1 MNRTNLCIRMLQLL
15 KARGKMNTT
24 QLASELEVNPRNI
37 REFKKELVLAGYNVE
52 EVKGRYGGYI
62 LNDQYDLPVT
72 IFSDEQKDAL
82 VQSYKFMRTQK
93 DFKPL
98 SLYCDA
104 MDKII
109 ATSKISSNDSLHYMS
124 NSIKLDQKTS
134 TMIDKTQQA
143 INLGLCVL
151 LSYQSLQDETPK
163 EFEVEPYEIIHY
175 HKSYYLIGF
184 SLLRKDY
191 RMYRFS
197 LERMYS
203 CEISSR
209 HFIRDNHFHLSNYI
223 GEHSLIP
230 LDLKQIQVRVYHNE
244 NGLRL
249 FKEKYW
255 GNKLQIINKQEG
267 FTDFEFYFEFYTDDM
282 SNLYQSL
289 FAMTNQVEILQPE
302 DVKSNYV
309 MRVKNILNVYKG

>member
-82 VQSYKFMRTQK
+82 VQSNKFMRTQK
-93 DFKPL
+93 DFKQL

-267 FTDFEFYFEFYTDDM
+267 FTDFEFYTDDM

-309 MRVKNILNVYKG
+309 MRVKKILNAYKG

>member
-15 KARGKMNTT
+15 KARGKMNTA
-24 QLASELEVNPRNI
+24 QLATELEVNPRNI

-98 SLYCDA
+98 TLYCDA

-124 NSIKLDQKTS
+124 NSMELDKKTS
-134 TMIDKTQQA
+134 AMIDKTQQA
-143 INLGLCVL
+143 INLGLCVI

-197 LERMYS
+197 PERMYS
-203 CEISSR
+203 CEISFR

-230 LDLKQIQVRVYHNE
+230 LDLKQVQVRVYHKE

-255 GNKLQIINKQEG
+255 GNKLQILNKQEA
-267 FTDFEFYFEFYTDDM
+267 FTDFEFYTDDM

-302 DVKSNYV
+302 DVKSEYV
-309 MRVKNILNVYKG
+309 SRVKKILNNYKG

>member
-15 KARGKMNTT
+15 KARGKMNTA

-98 SLYCDA
+98 SLYCVA

-134 TMIDKTQQA
+134 TMIGKTQQA

-267 FTDFEFYFEFYTDDM
+267 FTDFEFYTDDM

-309 MRVKNILNVYKG
+309 MRVKKILNAYKG

>member
-1 MNRTNLCIRMLQLL
+1 MNRTNLCIRILQLL
-15 KARGKMNTT
+15 KARGKMNTV
-24 QLASELEVNPRNI
+24 QLAIELEVNPRNI

-143 INLGLCVL
+143 INLGLCVI

-209 HFIRDNHFHLSNYI
+209 SFIRDNHFHLSNYI

-230 LDLKQIQVRVYHNE
+230 LDLKQIQVRVYHKE

-267 FTDFEFYFEFYTDDM
+267 FTDFEFYTDDM

-289 FAMTNQVEILQPE
+289 FMMTNQVEILQPE
-302 DVKSNYV
+302 EVKLEYV
-309 MRVKNILNVYKG
+309 SRIKKILNVYKG

>member
-52 EVKGRYGGYI
+52 EVKGRYGVYI

-267 FTDFEFYFEFYTDDM
+267 FTDFEFYTDDM

-289 FAMTNQVEILQPE
+289 FAMTNLVEILQPE

-309 MRVKNILNVYKG
+309 MRVKKILNAYKG

>member
-82 VQSYKFMRTQK
+82 VQSYKF
-93 DFKPL
+93 
-98 SLYCDA
+98 
-104 MDKII
+104 I

-267 FTDFEFYFEFYTDDM
+267 FTDFEFYTDDM

-289 FAMTNQVEILQPE
+289 FAMTNLVEILQPE

-309 MRVKNILNVYKG
+309 MRVKKILNAYKG

>member
-109 ATSKISSNDSLHYMS
+109 ATSKNFIKRFITLHVKFNQVGSKDFNY
-124 NSIKLDQKTS
+124 DRQDATS
-134 TMIDKTQQA
+134 
-143 INLGLCVL
+143 
-151 LSYQSLQDETPK
+151 
-163 EFEVEPYEIIHY
+163 
-175 HKSYYLIGF
+175 HKSRPMRPFVVPI
-184 SLLRKDY
+184 
-191 RMYRFS
+191 
-197 LERMYS
+197 
-203 CEISSR
+203 
-209 HFIRDNHFHLSNYI
+209 
-223 GEHSLIP
+223 
-230 LDLKQIQVRVYHNE
+230 
-244 NGLRL
+244 
-249 FKEKYW
+249 
-255 GNKLQIINKQEG
+255 
-267 FTDFEFYFEFYTDDM
+267 FT
-282 SNLYQSL
+282 
-289 FAMTNQVEILQPE
+289 
-302 DVKSNYV
+302 
-309 MRVKNILNVYKG
+309 R

>member
-98 SLYCDA
+98 PLYCDA

-209 HFIRDNHFHLSNYI
+209 HFIRDNHFRLSNYI

-230 LDLKQIQVRVYHNE
+230 LDLKEIQVRVYHNE
-244 NGLRL
+244 NGLSL

-255 GNKLQIINKQEG
+255 VNKLQIINKQEG
-267 FTDFEFYFEFYTDDM
+267 FTDFEFYTDDM

-309 MRVKNILNVYKG
+309 MRVKKILNAYKG

>member
-24 QLASELEVNPRNI
+24 QLADALEVNPRNI

-72 IFSDEQKDAL
+72 IFSDEEKDAL

-98 SLYCDA
+98 TLYCDA

-109 ATSKISSNDSLHYMS
+109 ATSKISSNASLHYMS
-124 NSIKLDQKTS
+124 NSIELDKKIS
-134 TMIDKTQQA
+134 SMIDKTQQA
-143 INLGLCVL
+143 MNHGLCVL
-151 LSYQSLQDETPK
+151 LSYQSLKDETPI

-197 LERMYS
+197 SERMFK
-203 CEISSR
+203 CDISTR
-209 HFIRDNHFHLSNYI
+209 HFIHDNHFHLSNYI

-230 LDLKQIQVRVYHNE
+230 LDLKHVIVRVYHKE
-244 NGLRL
+244 NSLRL

-255 GNKLQIINKQEG
+255 GNKLLPIHKEDDY
-267 FTDFEFYFEFYTDDM
+267 TDFEFYTDDM

-289 FAMTNQVEILQPE
+289 FSMMDQVKILSPD
-302 DVKSNYV
+302 DVRETYLN
-309 MRVKNILNVYKG
+309 RVEKIINAYKG

>member
-15 KARGKMNTT
+15 KARGKMNTA
-24 QLASELEVNPRNI
+24 QLASELEVNTRNI

-267 FTDFEFYFEFYTDDM
+267 FTDFEFYTDDM

-309 MRVKNILNVYKG
+309 MRVKKILNAYKG

>member
-15 KARGKMNTT
+15 KARGKMNTA

-209 HFIRDNHFHLSNYI
+209 HFIRDNHFHLSNYT

-230 LDLKQIQVRVYHNE
+230 LDLKQIQVRVYHN
-244 NGLRL
+244 
-249 FKEKYW
+249 
-255 GNKLQIINKQEG
+255 
-267 FTDFEFYFEFYTDDM
+267 
-282 SNLYQSL
+282 QSL
-289 FAMTNQVEILQPE
+289 
-302 DVKSNYV
+302 S
-309 MRVKNILNVYKG
+309 

>member
-24 QLASELEVNPRNI
+24 QLADALEVNPRNI

-72 IFSDEQKDAL
+72 IFSDEEKDAL

-98 SLYCDA
+98 TLYCDA

-109 ATSKISSNDSLHYMS
+109 ATSKISSNASLHYMS
-124 NSIKLDQKTS
+124 NSIELDKKIS
-134 TMIDKTQQA
+134 SMIDKTQQA
-143 INLGLCVL
+143 MNHGLCVL
-151 LSYQSLQDETPK
+151 LSYQSLKDETPI

-197 LERMYS
+197 SELMFK
-203 CEISSR
+203 CDISTR
-209 HFIRDNHFHLSNYI
+209 HFIHDNHFHLSNYI

-230 LDLKQIQVRVYHNE
+230 LDLKHVIVRIYHKE

-255 GNKLQIINKQEG
+255 GNKLLPIHKEDDY
-267 FTDFEFYFEFYTDDM
+267 TDFEFYTDDM

-289 FAMTNQVEILQPE
+289 FSMMDQVKILSPD
-302 DVKSNYV
+302 DVRETYLN
-309 MRVKNILNVYKG
+309 RVEKIINAYKG

>member
-15 KARGKMNTT
+15 KARGKMNTA

-209 HFIRDNHFHLSNYI
+209 HFICDNHFHLSNYI

-267 FTDFEFYFEFYTDDM
+267 FTDFEFYTDDM

-309 MRVKNILNVYKG
+309 MRVKKILNVYKG

>member
-15 KARGKMNTT
+15 KARGKMNTA

-98 SLYCDA
+98 PLYCDA

-163 EFEVEPYEIIHY
+163 
-175 HKSYYLIGF
+175 
-184 SLLRKDY
+184 
-191 RMYRFS
+191 
-197 LERMYS
+197 
-203 CEISSR
+203 
-209 HFIRDNHFHLSNYI
+209 N
-223 GEHSLIP
+223 
-230 LDLKQIQVRVYHNE
+230 
-244 NGLRL
+244 LRL
-249 FKEKYW
+249 SPTK
-255 GNKLQIINKQEG
+255 
-267 FTDFEFYFEFYTDDM
+267 
-282 SNLYQSL
+282 
-289 FAMTNQVEILQPE
+289 
-302 DVKSNYV
+302 
-309 MRVKNILNVYKG
+309 

>member
-15 KARGKMNTT
+15 KARGKMNTA

-249 FKEKYW
+249 FKEKYL

-267 FTDFEFYFEFYTDDM
+267 FTDFEFYTDDM

-309 MRVKNILNVYKG
+309 MRVKKILNAYKG

>member
-82 VQSYKFMRTQK
+82 VQSYKFMCTQK

-163 EFEVEPYEIIHY
+163 EFEVEPYEIIHH

-267 FTDFEFYFEFYTDDM
+267 FTDFEFYTDDM

-309 MRVKNILNVYKG
+309 MRVKKILNVYKG

>member
-24 QLASELEVNPRNI
+24 QLAEALEVNPRNI

-52 EVKGRYGGYI
+52 EVKGRYGGYV
-62 LNDQYDLPVT
+62 LNDQFDLPVY

-82 VQSYKFMRTQK
+82 IQSYKFMRTQK

-98 SLYCDA
+98 QLYCDA

-109 ATSKISSNDSLHYMS
+109 STSKISAQDSLHYVS
-124 NSIKLDQKTS
+124 NEAIGLDTNIS
-134 TMIDKTQQA
+134 SMIDKTQQA
-143 INLGLCVL
+143 IRQGLCVL
-151 LSYQSLQDETPK
+151 LSYQSLQDEAPK

-175 HKSYYLIGF
+175 HQSYYLIGF

-197 LERMYS
+197 NQRMFK
-203 CEISSR
+203 CQISTR
-209 HFIRDNHFHLSNYI
+209 HFIRDTHFRLSNYI

-230 LDLKQIQVRVYHNE
+230 LDLKQIQVRVYHE
-244 NGLRL
+244 KNGLRL

-255 GNKLQIINKQEG
+255 GNQLQILHKENEY
-267 FTDFEFYFEFYTDDM
+267 TDFEFYTDDI
-282 SNLYQSL
+282 SSL
-289 FAMTNQVEILQPE
+289 FQTLFSMQNQVKILSPLDVQQKYI
-302 DVKSNYV
+302 DHVKSIFRLYG
-309 MRVKNILNVYKG
+309 K

>member
-93 DFKPL
+93 DFKQL

-134 TMIDKTQQA
+134 TMIDKAQQA

-267 FTDFEFYFEFYTDDM
+267 FTDFEFYTDDM

-309 MRVKNILNVYKG
+309 MRVKKILNAYKG

>member
-15 KARGKMNTT
+15 KARGKMNTA

-62 LNDQYDLPVT
+62 LNDRYDLPVT

-267 FTDFEFYFEFYTDDM
+267 FTDFEFYTDDM

-289 FAMTNQVEILQPE
+289 FAMTNQVEILQPG

-309 MRVKNILNVYKG
+309 MRVKKILNAYKG

>member
-163 EFEVEPYEIIHY
+163 EFGVEPYEIIHY

-267 FTDFEFYFEFYTDDM
+267 FTDFEFYTDDM

-289 FAMTNQVEILQPE
+289 FAMTNLVEILQPE

-309 MRVKNILNVYKG
+309 MRVKKILNAYKG

>member
-15 KARGKMNTT
+15 KARGKMNTA
-24 QLASELEVNPRNI
+24 QLAEALEVNPRNI

-72 IFSDEQKDAL
+72 VFTDEEKDAL

-98 SLYCDA
+98 TLYCDA

-124 NSIKLDQKTS
+124 NQDIEIDENTS
-134 TMIDKTQQA
+134 RMIDTTQKA
-143 INLGLCVL
+143 IHHGLCVL
-151 LSYQSLQDETPK
+151 LSYQSLKDETPI

-197 LERMYS
+197 NQRMFK
-203 CEISSR
+203 CELSSR
-209 HFIRDNHFHLSNYI
+209 SFIRDNHFHLSNHI
-223 GEHSLIP
+223 GEHSLIK
-230 LDLKQIQVRVYHNE
+230 LDMKQIRVRVYHKD
-244 NGLRL
+244 NGLR
-249 FKEKYW
+249 FFHEKKW
-255 GNKLQIINKQEG
+255 GNNLQIINKQNE
-267 FTDFEFYFEFYTDDM
+267 FTDFEFFTDDM
-282 SNLYQSL
+282 SGLYQFL
-289 FAMTNQVEILQPE
+289 FSMQDQMELLGPEEVRFEYVKRVEKII
-302 DVKSNYV
+302 NT
-309 MRVKNILNVYKG
+309 YKG

>member
-15 KARGKMNTT
+15 KARGKMNTA

-151 LSYQSLQDETPK
+151 LSYQSLQVETPK

-267 FTDFEFYFEFYTDDM
+267 FTDFEFYTDDM

-309 MRVKNILNVYKG
+309 MRVKKILNAYKG

>member
-15 KARGKMNTT
+15 KARGKMNTA

-124 NSIKLDQKTS
+124 NSIKLAQKTS

-267 FTDFEFYFEFYTDDM
+267 FTDFEFYTDDM

-309 MRVKNILNVYKG
+309 IRVKKILNAYK

>member
-15 KARGKMNTT
+15 KARGKMNTA

-209 HFIRDNHFHLSNYI
+209 HFIRDNHFRLSNYI

-267 FTDFEFYFEFYTDDM
+267 FTDFEFYTDDM

-309 MRVKNILNVYKG
+309 MRVKKILNAYKG